1 MTRTT
6 LGVIALAVLFLLA
19 LLAMR
24 TGWRGRAA
32 RSSTLLAELP
42 QAPDAAGLGD
52 ARCGPIEATYVV
64 TTTAGD
70 WLERVVAHDL
80 GVRSAAVV
88 TVYDAGVVIA
98 RTGAADVFVP
108 AADLREVGRA
118 PGMAGKV
125 VGRDGLV
132 VLGWTVGDL
141 GLDTGL
147 RTRRAADREV
157 LTEAVHSLL
166 VPGAPTEP
174 SRTSDPTSEEHV

>member
-24 TGWRGRAA
+24 VGWRGRAA
-32 RSSTLLAELP
+32 RSSALLAAIP
-42 QAPDAAGLGD
+42 QAPDAEGLGD
-52 ARCGPIEATYVV
+52 ARCTPVEATYVV
-64 TTTAGD
+64 TTTTGD

-88 TVYDAGVVIA
+88 TVHDAGVVIA
-98 RTGAADVFVP
+98 RTGATDVFIP
-108 AADLREVGRA
+108 ATDLRAVGRA

-132 VLGWTVGDL
+132 VIGWTVGDQ

-147 RTRRAADREV
+147 RTRHAADREV
-157 LTEAVHSLL
+157 LTEAVRGLL
-166 VPGAPTEP
+166 VPASATTP
-174 SRTSDPTSEEHV
+174 SRTSDPTSEEHA